1 MIFAVAVVLVLVGL
15 ITTWAVALALDALF
29 GGIASSGQIQA
40 LLAVA
45 QAVLTFALVALTAFY
60 AIGTRD
66 MVEEM
71 RLQREWTE
79 ARERQAQ
86 ARLVRPVLRAIHNG
100 EGEEAYV
107 EATVHN
113 GSMEPIYDIALRLL
127 DWSWRSKREV
137 VINSCRYAAISP
149 GHEGEP
155 MDLGP
160 LGPVPKGSESTL
172 PPVEVDFRDADGR
185 GWRREPDGRLVPL
198 TEDAPPRTS
207 ARAVPPLVDM
217 DEA

>member
-1 MIFAVAVVLVLVGL
+1 MSRRGKWIFAVAVVLVGL
-15 ITTWAVALALDALF
+15 ITTWTVALALVALF
-29 GGIASSGQIQA
+29 GGSATVGQIQA
-40 LLAVA
+40 LLAVS

-71 RLQREWTE
+71 RLQRQWTE
-79 ARERQAQ
+79 ARERQTQ
-86 ARLVRPVLRAIHNG
+86 ARLVRPVLRAIHKG

-127 DWSWRSKREV
+127 DWSWRSDREV
-137 VINSCRYAAISP
+137 VINSCRYEAISP
-149 GHEGEP
+149 GCEGEP
-155 MDLGP
+155 RDLGP
-160 LGPVPKGSESTL
+160 LGPVPKGSESAR

-185 GWRREPDGRLVPL
+185 RWRREPDGRLAPIA
-198 TEDAPPRTS
+198 EDAPRRMS
-207 ARAVPPLVDM
+207 ARWPPV
-217 DEA
+217 